1 MGLNPYAPP
10 PPSAPAPQ
18 YHERPPLPPNASS
31 GSSSSREVPGVIP
44 KVAIPRSQSLSRQS
58 ERRRS
63 ARACEPCRQRKIK
76 CDGNKPACKQC
87 VEHDVRCAYMDVK
100 RVRDQKQLG
109 ALAKKVDR
117 YEKFL
122 EDIEMEVESH
132 TSRRIRKMLK
142 DSNQPS
148 ATDEV
153 SDSDD
158 DSESIGSLD
167 NIDLVEEDLNRSE
180 KTVAMGFFG
189 KNSEVSW
196 MQRVED
202 EATSLSRQSSE
213 SADPKDYPVSSS
225 QTSSH
230 RPEYAISTLSYHLD
244 DLSIPF
250 LESVDPHALPP
261 KELADRFY
269 AAYLESVNP
278 VYMVIRPKA
287 FTEQYQ
293 KFFRGPSRPPRTWLA
308 ILNLIFAIGCRYL
321 RLVDNADDADLDDLV
336 YLNRARKLAL
346 SGNVLFE
353 HADLQQIQV
362 ESLAAF
368 YLLSL
373 DQVNRAFKMSSLAF
387 RSALSLGINL
397 RFVDDRTQ
405 NASKEARCRL
415 WWAIYIFEHLL
426 TSITGRV
433 SCVGEGLTATPLPV
447 PFEEDHFNR
456 PEALCLLQ
464 DTPLRASRLKM
475 TLFQTPEEART
486 TAEWLATCPPSP
498 SLLFYHISDL
508 STIMQAVINRVYS
521 LQGLRDRASQVEQR
535 IRKYAA
541 TLETWLS
548 KVPNV
553 YRFTEWHSDRLFIPE
568 HGPFLRERVYLAFSF
583 YSAKIGLCRPCLS
596 HSNMKPHIAE
606 EPSRRTRLRTDMALT
621 CLRSSC
627 SLISIFPDEPDIF
640 WLSRIA
646 PWWSSLHF
654 IMQATTALLLGLTCW
669 PKFELDYQ
677 ILAESQTVDKTMMLA
692 CTRKA
697 VRWLYAMSESNIAF
711 RRAFITCDGSLRR
724 IAPSLGLDISDFPD
738 SRSLSPE
745 DGHMMG
751 GEGIGLDFLDL

>member
-10 PPSAPAPQ
+10 PPPQ
-18 YHERPPLPPNASS
+18 YYERPPLPPNTSS
-31 GSSSSREVPGVIP
+31 TSSSSREVPGSTP
-44 KVAIPRSQSLSRQS
+44 KVAIPRSQSLSSQS

-76 CDGNKPACKQC
+76 CDGNKPACRQC
-87 VEHDVRCAYMDVK
+87 VEHDVKCTYMDVK

-109 ALAKKVDR
+109 ALAKKADR
-117 YEKFL
+117 YEKLL
-122 EDIEMEVESH
+122 EDIEMEVEPQ
-132 TSRRIRKMLK
+132 TSRRIRKAIK
-142 DSNQPS
+142 TSNQPY
-148 ATDEV
+148 TGDEA

-167 NIDLVEEDLNRSE
+167 NIDLVEEDLNRNE

-202 EATSLSRQSSE
+202 EAMSLSRQSSE
-213 SADPKDYPVSSS
+213 SVDIKDNQASSS

-230 RPEYAISTLSYHLD
+230 RPDYSISTLSYHLD

-278 VYMVIRPKA
+278 VYMVIRPKT
-287 FTEQYQ
+287 FTDQYQ

-321 RLVDNADDADLDDLV
+321 RLVNNGDDGDLDDLV

-405 NASKEARCRL
+405 NASKEARSRL

-433 SCVGEGLTATPLPV
+433 SCVGEGVTATPLPV
-447 PFEEDHFNR
+447 PFDEDNFSR

-475 TLFQTPEEART
+475 TLFQTPEEGRT

-498 SLLFYHISDL
+498 SLLFYCISDL
-508 STIMQAVINRVYS
+508 STIMQAVINKVYS

-548 KVPNV
+548 KVPKV
-553 YRFTEWHSDRLFIPE
+553 YRFTESHSDRLHIPE
-568 HGPFLRERVYLAFSF
+568 HGPFLRERVYLAFSYF
-583 YSAKIGLCRPCLS
+583 SAKIGLCRPCLS
-596 HSNMKPHIAE
+596 HSNMKADVAE
-606 EPSRRTRLRTDMALT
+606 EPTRRTRLRTEMALT

-640 WLSRIA
+640 WLARIA

-669 PKFELDYQ
+669 PKVELEDRM
-677 ILAESQTVDKTMMLA
+677 LTEWQTIDKTMMLA
-692 CTRKA
+692 STRKA
-697 VRWLYAMSESNIAF
+697 FQWLHAMSEKNTAF
-711 RRAFITCDGSLRR
+711 RRAFITCDSSLRR
-724 IAPSLGLDISDFPD
+724 IAPSLGLDISNFPD
-738 SRSLSPE
+738 GSSLSPT
-745 DGHMMG
+745 DGNILG
-751 GEGIGLDFLDL
+751 GESIGHDFLDL